1 MRYSALNCCI
11 DILKSC
17 YTAKLLLLL
26 LLLVAF
32 TAICRNIKNLDL
44 SLTFTH
50 LSAISC
56 FKKSTCFANVAVRLL
71 QKKRRF

>member
-17 YTAKLLLLL
+17 YTATLL
-26 LLLVAF
+26 LLLVVF

-56 FKKSTCFANVAVRLL
+56 FKKSTCFANVVVRLL